1 MSNVMKFCGCR
12 ACRSG
17 MHRSSRSGCEVKMIS
32 RKFRRMSKIAI
43 SRGEEPPTKI
53 SVPYTD

>member
-12 ACRSG
+12 QCRVG
-17 MHRSSRSGCEVKMIS
+17 LHRNGWRCRAVV
-32 RKFRRMSKIAI
+32 RRLRRLTKLALR
-43 SRGEEPPTKI
+43 RGEEPPRVA